1 MDHILADEDTDTQD
15 NIREQTLELMN
26 LKTVVETTP
35 SEPEKTPEGT
45 TATDLR
51 KRKRGGGGGTRRQ
64 KHSEPIN

>member
-35 SEPEKTPEGT
+35 SEPEDTGRHNCDGL
-45 TATDLR
+45 A
-51 KRKRGGGGGTRRQ
+51 
-64 KHSEPIN
+64 